1 MACNDPKTTTATR
14 QEEPSAGT
22 PGYVTLQIYSY
33 ITKQIYRYKAYI
45 YQFSHNTTATLQ
57 ETVPFGRSS
66 RMFTYGGTVR
76 GNIDVSFFELVNSTD
91 NAGINDA
98 YYRAQQTV
106 RIMYPQYKSENTANS
121 LYLQKA
127 PLVRVFCPAYI
138 TNGGI
143 ATDEGLPDEVQ
154 HGLLCYITN
163 LNVSVDRS
171 ADGAFRHSSPEASLS
186 PKINYT
192 MQLAPIDDFAPG
204 FNEEGMW
211 SETAKSWP
219 MGFTSAGDP
228 SIGVGAGETD
238 ISATEASENQLS
250 ATQQQAL
257 DNQNIADNILDP
269 TYGSV
274 VGGPRFTP

>member
-1 MACNDPKTTTATR
+1 
-14 QEEPSAGT
+14 
-22 PGYVTLQIYSY
+22 
-33 ITKQIYRYKAYI
+33 
-45 YQFSHNTTATLQ
+45 
-57 ETVPFGRSS
+57 
-66 RMFTYGGTVR
+66 MFTYGGTAR
-76 GNIDVSFFELVNSTD
+76 GNIDISFFELVNSTD
-91 NAGINDA
+91 DAGINDA

-192 MQLAPIDDFAPG
+192 MQVAPIDGFAPG

-219 MGFTSAGDP
+219 MGFTSAADP
-228 SIGVGAGETD
+228 SIGAGSGVTNTSVDGLSEEQMKQIEQMALEVGKGVDASLD
-238 ISATEASENQLS
+238 I
-250 ATQQQAL
+250 
-257 DNQNIADNILDP
+257 IAKYDP
-269 TYGSV
+269 L
-274 VGGPRFTP
+274 RK